1 MPEVRVLSDAEFSN
15 FIEKNEVA
23 LIDFYADWCPPCHV
37 IKPVIEELSQELEG
51 KAEFGKI
58 NVDKNKEKAKEFGIM
73 SIPTLLIFKKGKLV
87 DRLTGALP
95 KEAIKERLG
104 KFID

>member
-1 MPEVRVLSDAEFSN
+1 MSEVKVLNDSEFKDFVEKSN
-15 FIEKNEVA
+15 VA
-23 LIDFYADWCPPCHV
+23 LVDFYADWCAPCHI
-37 IKPVIEELSQELEG
+37 IKPVLEELSSELEG

-58 NVDKNKEKAKEFGIM
+58 NVDQNKERAEEFGIM

-95 KEAIKERLG
+95 KGVIKERLE
-104 KFID
+104 KFTD